1 MRSFVCNTIAALA
14 CTLASLCGVSAADYP
29 NRPITLIVPYPP
41 GGGVDAMARVVGQKL
56 SEALKQQVVVD
67 NRGGAGGTLGTRA
80 VAKAAPDGYTL
91 LLGHTGT
98 ISINPSLYG
107 ANAGYDPRK
116 DFAPIGMVASMPV
129 ALLAHPSF
137 PAKSIKEFI
146 ALAKAEPGKL
156 NVGTSAVGTGGYMCA
171 ELFKSVAG
179 VDVAIIPYKGT
190 APVMNDLIGGHVP
203 IAFGVLPP
211 ALGNIAAGN
220 LRAIA
225 VTSAKRTSLLA
236 GCADLRRIRPAGLRS
251 GAALRPAGAGRHAE
265 GNRRQAR
272 RRIAQV
278 GGYRRRQAEDSC
290 RGRRPDDLDGGR
302 IRRRYRQ
309 GRDQVEQLWCTSWG
323 SRLNSGHSRPDLP
336 VKRIARDHCLWARK
350 CLSIGHQQRISE

>member
-1 MRSFVCNTIAALA
+1 MQFLCRAALA
-14 CTLASLCGVSAADYP
+14 LAFALAAACGASAADYP

-146 ALAKAEPGKL
+146 ALAKKDPGKL
-156 NVGTSAVGTGGYMCA
+156 NVGTSALGTGGYMCA

-190 APVMNDLIGGHVP
+190 APVMNDLLGGHVP
-203 IAFGVLPP
+203 VAFGVLPP
-211 ALGNIAAGN
+211 ALGNLAAGN

-225 VTSAKRTSLLA
+225 VTSKQRFSGLPDVPTFDESGLPGFEAVLHYGLPA
-236 GCADLRRIRPAGLRS
+236 PAGTPKEIVDRLGAELRKLV
-251 GAALRPAGAGRHAE
+251 GTDDVKQKIHAE
-265 GNRRQAR
+265 G
-272 RRIAQV
+272 
-278 GGYRRRQAEDSC
+278 GDPMTSTPAEYAADIDKEETKWSTLVH
-290 RGRRPDDLDGGR
+290 RLGLK
-302 IRRRYRQ
+302 
-309 GRDQVEQLWCTSWG
+309 VE
-323 SRLNSGHSRPDLP
+323 
-336 VKRIARDHCLWARK
+336 
-350 CLSIGHQQRISE
+350 